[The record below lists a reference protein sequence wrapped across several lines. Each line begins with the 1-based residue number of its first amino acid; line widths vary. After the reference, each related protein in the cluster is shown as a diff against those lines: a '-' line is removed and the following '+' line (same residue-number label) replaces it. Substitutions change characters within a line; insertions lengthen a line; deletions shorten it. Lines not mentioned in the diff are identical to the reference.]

1 MSIKIEIQLPP
12 ADKSPIH
19 TTSNQRMCECSIC
32 YDEITK
38 ATGEVKLSCSHV
50 FHFSCIS
57 SWFFKQDKG
66 TCPCCRKEMGEKE
79 DFAAATGGGG
89 GAEDE
94 DEDEDDDDEDEDDD
108 EDDII
113 TLNRTELN
121 AFLKRNDLLN
131 PMISREQWSAMEFA
145 YDREPEYQG
154 EGRLIFTF
162 HEFECFL
169 ATHCQKILGTDQDLW
184 EDLLSL
190 QETPLS
196 EAFLSAN
203 LDFGM
208 PLRLPSR
215 VSAASRIKVTWTLLD
230 SGTWTRIVFNPEE
243 IAAVISA
250 PVQTAEEAASTAAK
264 SATKVQA
271 VWRGFSSRVG
281 RLSMSRMSA

>member
-1 MSIKIEIQLPP
+1 
-12 ADKSPIH
+12 
-19 TTSNQRMCECSIC
+19 MCECSIC
-32 YDEITK
+32 FDLIDLKT
-38 ATGEVKLSCSHV
+38 TGEVKLSCSHV

-79 DFAAATGGGG
+79 DFAAATGGGA
-89 GAEDE
+89 AEDE
-94 DEDEDDDDEDEDDD
+94 DDDEDDEDEDDEEDD
-108 EDDII
+108 EDDDII
-113 TLNRTELN
+113 TLNRTELT
-121 AFLKRNDLLN
+121 AFLRRNELPN
-131 PMISREQWSAMEFA
+131 PNISREQWNAMEFA

-154 EGRLIFTF
+154 EGRLVFTF

-169 ATHCQKILGTDQDLW
+169 ANHCQKILGADTDLW
-184 EDLLSL
+184 DDLLEL

-196 EAFLSAN
+196 EAFMSAN

-215 VSAASRIKVTWTLLD
+215 VSTPQLKVTWTLLD
-230 SGTWTRIVFNPEE
+230 NGTWTRIVFNPEE

-271 VWRGFSSRVG
+271 VWRGFSSRGGGLLRV
-281 RLSMSRMSA
+281 SA

>member
-57 SWFFKQDKG
+57 SWFFKQEKG

-79 DFAAATGGGG
+79 DLAPAGG
-89 GAEDE
+89 GAED
-94 DEDEDDDDEDEDDD
+94 DEDDEDDEDEDDEDDD
-108 EDDII
+108 EDEII

-131 PMISREQWSAMEFA
+131 PMISREQWDAMEFA

-154 EGRLIFTF
+154 EGRLVFTF

-169 ATHCQKILGTDQDLW
+169 ATHCQKILGTDLDLW

-190 QETPLS
+190 EETPLS

-281 RLSMSRMSA
+281 RVNRVSA

>member
-1 MSIKIEIQLPP
+1 
-12 ADKSPIH
+12 
-19 TTSNQRMCECSIC
+19 MCECAIC
-32 YDEITK
+32 FDEITK
-38 ATGEVKLSCSHV
+38 ATGEVKLSCSHS

-57 SWFFKQDKG
+57 SWFLKQDKG

-79 DFAAATGGGG
+79 DLVGTPAG
-89 GAEDE
+89 EDDDE
-94 DEDEDDDDEDEDDD
+94 DDEDDEDDDDDD

-121 AFLKRNDLLN
+121 AFLKRNELPN
-131 PMISREQWSAMEFA
+131 PMISREQWDAMEFA

-169 ATHCQKILGTDQDLW
+169 ATHCQKILGTDLDLW

-190 QETPLS
+190 EEMPLS
-196 EAFLSAN
+196 EAFMSAN

-215 VSAASRIKVTWTLLD
+215 VSQDISSRVKVTWTLLD
-230 SGTWTRIVFNPEE
+230 NGTWTRTVFNPEE

-250 PVQTAEEAASTAAK
+250 PVQNAEEAASTAAK
-264 SATKVQA
+264 SATKLQA
-271 VWRGFSSRVG
+271 VWRGFSSRLG
-281 RLSMSRMSA
+281 RLSA